1 MLRNVKRMAC
11 RARCRVLAPMS
22 DSSSAVIAEMKA
34 AFALPGLEQAA
45 EVERSPES
53 LEFTESDWAVA
64 LFEHPGH

>member
-1 MLRNVKRMAC
+1 MLSQC
-11 RARCRVLAPMS
+11 SVLAPMS
-22 DSSSAVIAEMKA
+22 DPSSAVITEMKA
-34 AFALPGLEQAA
+34 AFALPVLPQAA

>member
-1 MLRNVKRMAC
+1 
-11 RARCRVLAPMS
+11 MS
-22 DSSSAVIAEMKA
+22 DPSSAVITEMKA
-34 AFALPGLEQAA
+34 AFALPGLQQEA

>member
-1 MLRNVKRMAC
+1 
-11 RARCRVLAPMS
+11 MS
-22 DSSSAVIAEMKA
+22 DSSSAVIAAMKA
-34 AFALPGLEQAA
+34 AFSLPGLEQAA